1 MWSRRPILQL
11 WKGVL
16 ADLSALQSIFKYA
29 YQHDSTIIGRVPP
42 DVIEPRVAVQIY
54 NRVLSVGWLL
64 GFSVGLAADKTLT
77 VQKLGHMIKSKAAS
91 EQRLGK
97 FNELRRECER
107 KVAEI
112 RRPYESAYTEIQ
124 LEVV

>member
-1 MWSRRPILQL
+1 MMALGIFYRSLVDVIKVLSIACADEAQGAPVYTESRRRPILQL

-54 NRVLSVGWLL
+54 NRVHSVSWLL
-64 GFSVGLAADKTLT
+64 GFSVG
-77 VQKLGHMIKSKAAS
+77 
-91 EQRLGK
+91 
-97 FNELRRECER
+97 
-107 KVAEI
+107 
-112 RRPYESAYTEIQ
+112 
-124 LEVV
+124 

>member
-1 MWSRRPILQL
+1 MALGIFYRSLVDVIKVLSIACADEAQGAPVYTESRRSVFGLACGFAIEKLIIWSRRPILQL

-54 NRVLSVGWLL
+54 NRVHSVSWPL
-64 GFSVGLAADKTLT
+64 GFSVG
-77 VQKLGHMIKSKAAS
+77 
-91 EQRLGK
+91 
-97 FNELRRECER
+97 
-107 KVAEI
+107 
-112 RRPYESAYTEIQ
+112 
-124 LEVV
+124 